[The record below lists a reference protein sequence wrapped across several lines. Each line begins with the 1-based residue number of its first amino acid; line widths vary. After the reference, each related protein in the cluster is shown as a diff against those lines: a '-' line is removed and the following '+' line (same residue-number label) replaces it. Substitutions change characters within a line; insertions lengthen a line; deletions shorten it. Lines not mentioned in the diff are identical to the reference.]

1 MARGVNKVILVG
13 NLGQDPEVR
22 YMPNGNGVAN
32 ITLATSDS
40 YKDKNTGQMVDKTE
54 WHRVVFFG
62 KLAEIVGE
70 YCRKGSQIYVEGKLQ
85 TRKWTDQQGQEKYTT
100 EIVVDG
106 FTGQMQML
114 GARGGDQQGGG
125 YQGGQQQSQGGQ
137 SQGGYGQQQSAPQQS
152 APQQGGGYAQQ
163 QSAAQQSGGYAP
175 APQQAPVAR
184 QQPAAAPQQSNQ
196 YQGGGGYAPQGG
208 GQAQGGFAP
217 KPQSAPQGGASNP
230 MEPPIDFDDDIPF

>member
-125 YQGGQQQSQGGQ
+125 YQGGQSQGGYNQQQ
-137 SQGGYGQQQSAPQQS
+137 SAPQQGGGYGQQQSAPQQ
-152 APQQGGGYAQQ
+152 GGGYGQQ
-163 QSAAQQSGGYAP
+163 QS

-184 QQPAAAPQQSNQ
+184 QQPAAAPQQNNQ
-196 YQGGGGYAPQGG
+196 YQSGGYNQQQSSNANAPQ
-208 GQAQGGFAP
+208 QGGFAP
-217 KPQSAPQGGASNP
+217 KPQNAPQGGASNP

>member
-1 MARGVNKVILVG
+1 MARGINKVILVG

-22 YMPNGNGVAN
+22 YMPNGNAVAN

-40 YKDKNTGQMVDKTE
+40 YKDKNTGQLVDKTE

-62 KLAEIVGE
+62 KLAEVVGE

-85 TRKWTDQQGQEKYTT
+85 TRKWQDQQGQDKYTT

-114 GARGGDQQGGG
+114 GGRGENAGGNAGGGFQQQNQQQSGFAPQQSQDFNQGGQQQQGGFNQQPAQQQSAPAQQSG
-125 YQGGQQQSQGGQ
+125 GFAPQQGGQQQSGGFAP
-137 SQGGYGQQQSAPQQS
+137 QQQS
-152 APQQGGGYAQQ
+152 
-163 QSAAQQSGGYAP
+163 
-175 APQQAPVAR
+175 
-184 QQPAAAPQQSNQ
+184 
-196 YQGGGGYAPQGG
+196 
-208 GQAQGGFAP
+208 GGFAP
-217 KPQSAPQGGASNP
+217 KQNAPQGGASNP